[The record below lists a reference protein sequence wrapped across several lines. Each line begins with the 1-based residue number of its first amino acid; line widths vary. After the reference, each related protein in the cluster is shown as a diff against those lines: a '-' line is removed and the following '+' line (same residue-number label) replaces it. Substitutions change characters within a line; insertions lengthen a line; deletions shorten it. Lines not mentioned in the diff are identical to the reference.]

1 VFTGF
6 WIYLLDSG
14 YTYWILD
21 IFTGFWIYLLDSS
34 YTYWLLAIET
44 DDMEYHF
51 MGHLILVRHGEPG
64 LKPGERLAGWVD
76 ISLSRK
82 GIEEAL
88 QCAVELEKFE
98 LDLAFASNL
107 VRTQETLF
115 IILSGQKKTG
125 VIVHEGAC
133 DGGYSEKMN
142 WYSSYPEKLGKKL
155 IPIYFTPS
163 LNERYYGKLQGRKKQ
178 KMEEKYG
185 AEKLAS
191 WRWNFEP
198 GPPEGESL
206 KVVYERTVPY
216 FKKKILPAVK
226 AGKNVLVCAH
236 QGSLRALVKYIEGI
250 SDEDIREVR
259 FSTGELAI
267 YRYSEGKLIRE
278 NAEMSPETKRNL

>member
-1 VFTGF
+1 
-6 WIYLLDSG
+6 
-14 YTYWILD
+14 
-21 IFTGFWIYLLDSS
+21 
-34 YTYWLLAIET
+34 
-44 DDMEYHF
+44 MEYSF
-51 MGHLILVRHGEPG
+51 MGHLILIRHAEPG
-64 LKPGERLAGWVD
+64 LKPEDRLAGWVD
-76 ISLSRK
+76 VSLSRK

-88 QCAVELEKFE
+88 EFSVELEKFE

-125 VIVHEGAC
+125 IVVHEGAGSGE
-133 DGGYSEKMN
+133 DSGKKD

-155 IPIYFTPS
+155 IPIYLTPS

-178 KMEEKYG
+178 KMEEKYE

-191 WRWNFEP
+191 WRWNFVP

-206 KVVYERTVPY
+206 KAVYERAVPY
-216 FKKKILPAVK
+216 FKEKILPAVK
-226 AGKNVLVCAH
+226 TGKNVLVCAH
-236 QGSLRALVKYIEGI
+236 QSSLRALVKYIEGI

-278 NAEMSPETKRNL
+278 NTEISPETKRNL

>member
-1 VFTGF
+1 
-6 WIYLLDSG
+6 
-14 YTYWILD
+14 
-21 IFTGFWIYLLDSS
+21 
-34 YTYWLLAIET
+34 
-44 DDMEYHF
+44 
-51 MGHLILVRHGEPG
+51 MGHLILVRHAEPG
-64 LKPGERLAGWVD
+64 LKPEDRLAGWVD
-76 ISLSRK
+76 VSLSKK

-88 QCAVELEKFE
+88 ECSLKLEKFE

-107 VRTQETLF
+107 VRTQATLF
-115 IILSGQKKTG
+115 IILSGQRKAG
-125 VIVHEGAC
+125 IVVHEGA
-133 DGGYSEKMN
+133 GNGENSEKTD
-142 WYSSYPEKLGKKL
+142 WYSSYPEKLDKKL

-206 KVVYERTVPY
+206 KVVYERAVPY
-216 FKKKILPAVK
+216 FEEKILPAVQ

-278 NAEMSPETKRNL
+278 NAEMSSETKRNL

>member
-1 VFTGF
+1 
-6 WIYLLDSG
+6 
-14 YTYWILD
+14 
-21 IFTGFWIYLLDSS
+21 
-34 YTYWLLAIET
+34 
-44 DDMEYHF
+44 
-51 MGHLILVRHGEPG
+51 MGRLILARHGEPG
-64 LKPGERLAGWVD
+64 LKPEDRLAGWVD
-76 ISLSRK
+76 VPISRR

-88 QCAVELEKFE
+88 ECSVELERLE

-115 IILSGQKKTG
+115 IMLSGQKKTG
-125 VIVHEGAC
+125 VIVHEEAV
-133 DGGYSEKMN
+133 DGENPGKTD
-142 WYSSYPEKLGKKL
+142 WYLYPEKLGKKL

-206 KVVYERTVPY
+206 KAVYKRAVPY
-216 FKKKILPAVK
+216 FEEKILPAVK

-236 QGSLRALVKYIEGI
+236 QSSLRALVKYIEGI

-278 NAEMSPETKRNL
+278 NVEMSPENKRNL

>member
-1 VFTGF
+1 M
-6 WIYLLDSG
+6 G
-14 YTYWILD
+14 Y
-21 IFTGFWIYLLDSS
+21 
-34 YTYWLLAIET
+34 
-44 DDMEYHF
+44 
-51 MGHLILVRHGEPG
+51 LILVRHGEPG
-64 LKPGERLAGWVD
+64 LKPEERLAGWVD
-76 ISLSRK
+76 VSLSRK

-88 QCAVELEKFE
+88 QCAVELEKIE

-115 IILSGQKKTG
+115 LILSGQKKTG
-125 VIVHEGAC
+125 VVIHERTGNE
-133 DGGYSEKMN
+133 GNPEKTN
-142 WYSSYPEKLGKKL
+142 WYSYPEKLGKKL
-155 IPIYFTPS
+155 IPIYFTSS

-206 KVVYERTVPY
+206 KVVYERAVPY
-216 FKKKILPAVK
+216 FEEKILPAVK

-236 QGSLRALVKYIEGI
+236 QGSLRALVKRIEGI
-250 SDEDIREVR
+250 SNEDLREVR

-267 YRYSEGKLIRE
+267 YRYSEDKLIRE
-278 NAEMSPETKRNL
+278 NAEMSPEAKRNL

>member
-1 VFTGF
+1 
-6 WIYLLDSG
+6 
-14 YTYWILD
+14 
-21 IFTGFWIYLLDSS
+21 
-34 YTYWLLAIET
+34 
-44 DDMEYHF
+44 MEYRL
-51 MGHLILVRHGEPG
+51 MGYLILVRHGEPG
-64 LKPGERLAGWVD
+64 LKPEERLAGWVD
-76 ISLSRK
+76 VSLSRK

-88 QCAVELEKFE
+88 RCAAELEKFE

-115 IILSGQKKTG
+115 LILSGQKKTG
-125 VIVHEGAC
+125 VVVHEMAGNEGNPGKT
-133 DGGYSEKMN
+133 D
-142 WYSSYPEKLGKKL
+142 WYLYPEKLGKKL

-206 KVVYERTVPY
+206 KVVYERAVPY
-216 FKKKILPAVK
+216 FMEKILPAVK
-226 AGKNVLVCAH
+226 AGKNVLICAH

-267 YRYSEGKLIRE
+267 YQYSGGKLIRE
-278 NAEMSPETKRNL
+278 NAEISPETKRNL

>member
-1 VFTGF
+1 
-6 WIYLLDSG
+6 
-14 YTYWILD
+14 
-21 IFTGFWIYLLDSS
+21 
-34 YTYWLLAIET
+34 
-44 DDMEYHF
+44 
-51 MGHLILVRHGEPG
+51 MGHLILVRHAEPG
-64 LKPGERLAGWVD
+64 LKPEDRLAGWVD
-76 ISLSRK
+76 VSLSRK

-88 QCAVELEKFE
+88 ECSVELEKFE

-125 VIVHEGAC
+125 IVVHEGAG
-133 DGGYSEKMN
+133 DKGDSEKTD
-142 WYSSYPEKLGKKL
+142 WYSYPEKLGKKL

-191 WRWNFEP
+191 WRWDFEP

-206 KVVYERTVPY
+206 KAVYERAVPY
-216 FKKKILPAVK
+216 FEEKILPAVK
-226 AGKNVLVCAH
+226 TGKNVLVCAH
-236 QGSLRALVKYIEGI
+236 QSSLRALVKYIERI
-250 SDEDIREVR
+250 PDEDIREIR

>member
-1 VFTGF
+1 
-6 WIYLLDSG
+6 
-14 YTYWILD
+14 
-21 IFTGFWIYLLDSS
+21 
-34 YTYWLLAIET
+34 
-44 DDMEYHF
+44 

-64 LKPGERLAGWVD
+64 LKPEDRLAGWVD
-76 ISLSRK
+76 VSLSRK
-82 GIEEAL
+82 GIEESL
-88 QCAVELEKFE
+88 ECAVELEKFE

-115 IILSGQKKTG
+115 IILSGQEKTG
-125 VIVHEGAC
+125 IVVHEGAG
-133 DGGYSEKMN
+133 DGGSSEKTD
-142 WYSSYPEKLGKKL
+142 WYSYPEKLGKKL

-198 GPPEGESL
+198 CPPEGESL
-206 KVVYERTVPY
+206 KAVYERAVPY
-216 FKKKILPAVK
+216 FEEKILPAVK

-236 QGSLRALVKYIEGI
+236 QGSLRALVKYIEGVP
-250 SDEDIREVR
+250 DEDIREVR

-267 YRYSEGKLIRE
+267 YRYSEGELIRE
-278 NAEMSPETKRNL
+278 NVEMSPETKKNL